1 MRKFPANPDQ
11 TVAVT
16 PAAMA
21 HEEKARRYAATG
33 QNRRAAHEWL
43 MAYDAERDIT
53 VKPLILEYRALFHM
67 QRMNSPYGHQPVE
80 HVLHGVEL

>member
-1 MRKFPANPDQ
+1 MRKFPENPDQ
-11 TVAVT
+11 AVAVT
-16 PAAMA
+16 PAAKV

-33 QNRRAAHEWL
+33 QLRRAMHEWL
-43 MAYDAERDIT
+43 MAYDTERNIT
-53 VKPLILEYRALFHM
+53 VKPLILEYRALLSQ